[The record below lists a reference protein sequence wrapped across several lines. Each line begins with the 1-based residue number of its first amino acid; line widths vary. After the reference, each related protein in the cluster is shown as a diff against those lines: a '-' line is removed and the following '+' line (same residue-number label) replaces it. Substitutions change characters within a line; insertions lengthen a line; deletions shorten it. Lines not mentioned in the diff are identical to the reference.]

1 MSQQFEQREEQLGKK
16 DFAISQYEEIV
27 SKLEE
32 QILADMEVNEANV
45 PYLEPVSSPE
55 VDSLLNIFMR
65 LNARLKGVSKMLD
78 DEVFEYTPEEK
89 EQNKIM
95 DSILKLRDE
104 EIQTLKGELDGREKH
119 VNKLLSEANAHH
131 QAIRDLELKIKGLVK
146 ENQRL
151 EDLIFELKA
160 PVIVQPTASK
170 KK

>member
-1 MSQQFEQREEQLGKK
+1 MSQQFEQREEQLSKK
-16 DFAISQYEEIV
+16 DFTIAQYEEIV
-27 SKLEE
+27 SKMEM
-32 QILADMEVNEANV
+32 QILADREVNEANV

-104 EIQTLKGELDGREKH
+104 EIQTLKGEFNMKSDQVEKL
-119 VNKLLSEANAHH
+119 VEEAEGYHK
-131 QAIRDLELKIKGLVK
+131 AIRDLELKIKGLVK